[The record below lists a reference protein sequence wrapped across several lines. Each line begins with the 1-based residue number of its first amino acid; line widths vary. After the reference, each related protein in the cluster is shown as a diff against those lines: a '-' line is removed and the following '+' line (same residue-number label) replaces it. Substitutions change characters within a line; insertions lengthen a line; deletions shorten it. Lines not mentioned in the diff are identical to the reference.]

1 MTTTSAPTA
10 QRGGGAR
17 VAVQRFGTFLSG
29 MIMPNIAA
37 FIAWGLV
44 TAMFIPNGWFGSDSP
59 VAAWRWADSAI
70 LGGGEASD
78 GSVWTGLVGPMITYM
93 LPLLIAYTGGRI
105 VYGVRGAVIGVVVT
119 MGVVIGAEGTVMFL
133 GAMIC
138 GPLAAWILKQVDKL
152 WAGKIKPGF
161 EMLVDNF
168 SSGILGFLLALA
180 AFFGLAPLIKIFS
193 DALGAAVGWLIETG
207 LIPLASILV
216 EPAKVLFLNN
226 AINHGVFTPLGT
238 EQVVENGK
246 SLLFLVEAN
255 PGPGAGL
262 LLALTVFGV
271 GAARAT
277 APGAFI
283 IQFLGGIHEVYFPYV
298 LAKPLLIVAMIGGG
312 ATGVLTNVIFN
323 SGLRAPAAP
332 GSIFA
337 VVIQTAP
344 DSYVGV
350 ILSVILAAAVTFLI
364 AMPILLAS
372 RKRDLASAA
381 DADAR
386 LAASVAQ
393 TSANKG
399 KESSVL
405 SGLATSVGAGTGG
418 DVATKTIE
426 KVVFACDAGMGS
438 SAMGASVLRNK
449 FKKAGIEVD
458 VSNAAIANL
467 TGDEDL
473 VITQNELTPRARQKA
488 PDAVHVSVDNFMN
501 SPRYDEVVE
510 LVKNQREGA
519 AQ

>member
-1 MTTTSAPTA
+1 MTTTSPPTA
-10 QRGGGAR
+10 PRAGGTR

-44 TAMFIPNGWFGSDSP
+44 TAMFIPNGWFGSESP
-59 VAAWRWADSAI
+59 VEAWRWADSAI
-70 LGGGEASD
+70 LGGGEAAD
-78 GSVWTGLVGPMITYM
+78 GSMWTGLVGPMITYM
-93 LPLLIAYTGGRI
+93 LPLLIAYTGGRM
-105 VYGVRGAVIGVVVT
+105 VYDVRGAVIGVVVT
-119 MGVVIGAEGTVMFL
+119 MGVIIGAEGTVMFL

-138 GPLAAWILKQVDKL
+138 GPLSAWLLKQLDKL

-180 AFFGLAPLIKIFS
+180 AFFGLSPIIKWFS
-193 DALGAAVGWLIETG
+193 DVLGGAVGWLIETG

-226 AINHGVFTPLGT
+226 AINHGVFTPLGS
-238 EQVVENGK
+238 EQVVEQGK

-262 LLALTVFGV
+262 LIALTVFGV

-277 APGAFI
+277 APGAFV

-298 LAKPLLIVAMIGGG
+298 LAKPLLILAMIGGG
-312 ATGVLTNVIFN
+312 ATGVLTNVIFS

-337 VVIQTAP
+337 VIIQTAP

-350 ILSVILAAAVTFLI
+350 ILSVILSATVTFLI
-364 AMPILLAS
+364 AMPILLGA
-372 RKRDLASAA
+372 RKRDLAAES
-381 DADAR
+381 DTDAR
-386 LAASVAQ
+386 LAQSIAQ

-399 KESSVL
+399 KQSAAL
-405 SGLATSVGAGTGG
+405 SGLAANVAAGN
-418 DVATKTIE
+418 VATKTIH

-449 FKKAGIEVD
+449 FKKAGVDVD

-467 TGDEDL
+467 TGEEDL
-473 VITQNELTPRARQKA
+473 VITQNELTPRARQKT
-488 PDAVHVSVDNFMN
+488 PDAIHVSVDNFMN
-501 SPRYDEVVE
+501 SPKYDEVVE
-510 LVKNQREGA
+510 MVKEQQKGA
-519 AQ
+519 AE